1 LGFSTLIKELVL
13 IIGFDEE
20 VKKMCIQTQST
31 INEIAL
37 RFGSP
42 FSRPATG
49 EIMREKGNPHQLQQ
63 QQNRKKKTQLKM
75 CVYPYTHTHSPTLPV
90 SSFEF

>member
-1 LGFSTLIKELVL
+1 
-13 IIGFDEE
+13 
-20 VKKMCIQTQST
+20 MCIQTQPT
-31 INEIAL
+31 VNEIAL

-63 QQNRKKKTQLKM
+63 QQNRKKNPNLK
-75 CVYPYTHTHSPTLPV
+75 CVCIRTHTHSPTLPV
-90 SSFEF
+90 SSFEFW